1 MVLENVLMRIKRPV
15 EERVELNITPIIDM
29 VFLLLIFFLVAT
41 KFADIERDVRVKP
54 PPSRHAR
61 PVTAIPQE
69 IIINITHDGKLL
81 IAGKQRLIEDIDRL
95 LEIAVADNPG
105 QAVVIRGDKQSIL
118 QFAVN
123 ILDLCEKHGVDRTY
137 LTTSKTGT

>member
-1 MVLENVLMRIKRPV
+1 MRIKRPPEEHV
-15 EERVELNITPIIDM
+15 EINMTPIIDM

-41 KFADIERDVRVKP
+41 KFADIERDVRVRP
-54 PPSRHAR
+54 PSSRHAR

-69 IIINITHDGKLL
+69 IIINITSKGELL
-81 IAGKQRLIEDIDRL
+81 IAGKQRRIEDIDRL
-95 LEIAVADNPG
+95 LEMAVSENPR

-123 ILDLCEKHGVDRTY
+123 ILDLCEKHGIDRTY